1 MSGMKDWNTWNKSV
15 IAEFRAGEG
24 RVGGNLEGMPMVL
37 VHHLGRKS
45 GQEYVN
51 PLAYLPGEN
60 DDSIY
65 VFASKGGAPTH
76 PNWYHNPAAA
86 GEATIEVR
94 SSTYP
99 VTFSELTRA
108 DRDTVYAEQVRR
120 LPGFGEYAQKTEGIR
135 TIPVLELMRR

>member
-1 MSGMKDWNTWNKSV
+1 MSGMNDWNTRNKSV
-15 IAEFRAGEG
+15 IAEFRASEG
-24 RVGGNLEGMPMVL
+24 RAGGNLEGMPMVL
-37 VHHLGRKS
+37 VHHPGRKS

-76 PNWYHNPAAA
+76 PDWYHNLVAA
-86 GEATIEVR
+86 GEATIEVG
-94 SSTYP
+94 SSAYP
-99 VTFSELTRA
+99 VTVSELTGA

-135 TIPVLELMRR
+135 TIPVLELRRR

>member
-1 MSGMKDWNTWNKSV
+1 MKDWNAWNKSV
-15 IAEFRAGEG
+15 IAEFRASEG
-24 RVGGNLEGMPMVL
+24 RAGGDLEDMPMVL

-51 PLAYLPGEN
+51 PLAYLPDEN

-76 PNWYHNPAAA
+76 PDWYHNLVAA
-86 GEATIEVR
+86 GEATIEVG

-99 VTFSELTRA
+99 VTVSEFTGA

-120 LPGFGEYAQKTEGIR
+120 MPGFGEYARKTEGTR
-135 TIPVLELMRR
+135 TIPVLELRRR

>member
-1 MSGMKDWNTWNKSV
+1 MSDMNPDNKSV
-15 IAEFRAGEG
+15 IAEFRPSEG
-24 RVGGNLEGMPMVL
+24 RAGGIFEGEPMVL

-51 PLAYLPGEN
+51 PLMYLPGEN

-76 PNWYHNPAAA
+76 PDWYHNLGAA
-86 GEATIEVR
+86 GEATIEVG

-99 VTFSELTRA
+99 VTVSELTVTTATLSTPSRSGACPASASTRRRPRA
-108 DRDTVYAEQVRR
+108 SAPSRCWN
-120 LPGFGEYAQKTEGIR
+120 
-135 TIPVLELMRR
+135 

>member
-1 MSGMKDWNTWNKSV
+1 MSDTNPDNNSV
-15 IAEFRAGEG
+15 IAEFRASEG
-24 RVGGNLEGMPMVL
+24 RVGGIFEGEPMVL

-51 PLAYLPGEN
+51 PLMYLPGEN
-60 DDSIY
+60 DDSVY

-76 PNWYHNPAAA
+76 PDWYHNLVAA
-86 GEATIEVR
+86 GEATIEVG

-99 VTFSELTRA
+99 VTVSELTGA

-135 TIPVLELMRR
+135 AIPGWN